1 VLVRTL
7 VYLETLPP
15 GFDPSNV
22 SVAKASLDDARF
34 RDPADFRA
42 LLEKSIA
49 ALRQIPGVEAAAVG
63 LGVPYERGLNNG
75 FRIADGPTAG
85 LRMGSSEAYVTRDY
99 FLAFRIP
106 TLAGRSFTANDVP
119 ESTRVAIVNA
129 SFARKFFRSME
140 VIGRHINLGD
150 DLCTVVGLVGD
161 VTKEPGIQV
170 SAPLA
175 TEPMIYVPATQVSG
189 PFLTLVHTWFQPS
202 WILRTRGPILGLNEQ
217 IRKALEEAAPG
228 LPFST
233 LAEQRLEVVLLTAL
247 AGVALL
253 LSLLGVYGLV
263 SNLVTQRQR
272 EIGIRMALGCRLSQ
286 AMTEVGRSG
295 VFAVSFGLATGLAAS
310 GFTLRIMKTQLFG
323 LRSADPATV
332 IVACLLLLVAAC
344 TASFL
349 PTLRIARINPATT
362 LRAE

>member
-1 VLVRTL
+1 
-7 VYLETLPP
+7 
-15 GFDPSNV
+15 
-22 SVAKASLDDARF
+22 
-34 RDPADFRA
+34 
-42 LLEKSIA
+42 
-49 ALRQIPGVEAAAVG
+49 
-63 LGVPYERGLNNG
+63 
-75 FRIADGPTAG
+75 
-85 LRMGSSEAYVTRDY
+85 MGSSEAYVTRDY

-233 LAEQRLEVVLLTAL
+233 LQKMSDLQAKALAEQRLEVVLLTAL